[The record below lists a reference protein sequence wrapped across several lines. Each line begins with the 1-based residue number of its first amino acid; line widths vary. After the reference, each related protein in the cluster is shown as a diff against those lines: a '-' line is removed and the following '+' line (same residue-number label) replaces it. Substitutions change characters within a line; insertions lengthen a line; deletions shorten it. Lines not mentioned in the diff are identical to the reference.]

1 MEYQQLCTLLWISYL
16 CIYWFVFC
24 ALVPDCVLKSFLCV
38 TWTAQSLIV
47 VQHPVL
53 PNCHAVVLTWSGLQL
68 QPFLVDLHEQ
78 YVKWYVQTKYCVSSC
93 FWKHW
98 QLYWKNTVHQSRSVA
113 SNHFHFRMFHVW
125 YYLSR
130 HLFQRKKRSL
140 SSKKK
145 MTRKPPSKTKP
156 KPLKAKKYSTK
167 KKRQIPG
174 YQATAP
180 EQHRGDIRVKI
191 HFEIREHPIKI
202 FPPWILKGKSVMA
215 DFSLANLLSVEVA
228 ATSVTLRRPQQITCS
243 LSFYANLYSSLLFST
258 WLR

>member
-1 MEYQQLCTLLWISYL
+1 MFGI
-16 CIYWFVFC
+16 IY
-24 ALVPDCVLKSFLCV
+24 
-38 TWTAQSLIV
+38 
-47 VQHPVL
+47 H
-53 PNCHAVVLTWSGLQL
+53 
-68 QPFLVDLHEQ
+68 
-78 YVKWYVQTKYCVSSC
+78 
-93 FWKHW
+93 
-98 QLYWKNTVHQSRSVA
+98 
-113 SNHFHFRMFHVW
+113 
-125 YYLSR
+125 R

-167 KKRQIPG
+167 KKHQMPG

-215 DFSLANLLSVEVA
+215 DFIFANLLSVEVA
-228 ATSVTLRRPQQITCS
+228 ATSVSLRRPQQITSS
-243 LSFYANLYSSLLFST
+243 LSFYANLYSSLLFFNMTQINNLEGDYNTDIDYGTVDGTQTQSPFAT
-258 WLR
+258 SGPNEVIFN

>member
-16 CIYWFVFC
+16 CIYLFVFC

-93 FWKHW
+93 FWKHNCIEKI
-98 QLYWKNTVHQSRSVA
+98 LYINQGVWLQIISIFGCS
-113 SNHFHFRMFHVW
+113 MFGIIYH
-125 YYLSR
+125 R

-167 KKRQIPG
+167 KKHQMPG

-191 HFEIREHPIKI
+191 HFEIGEHPIKI

-228 ATSVTLRRPQQITCS
+228 ATSVSLRRPQQITSS